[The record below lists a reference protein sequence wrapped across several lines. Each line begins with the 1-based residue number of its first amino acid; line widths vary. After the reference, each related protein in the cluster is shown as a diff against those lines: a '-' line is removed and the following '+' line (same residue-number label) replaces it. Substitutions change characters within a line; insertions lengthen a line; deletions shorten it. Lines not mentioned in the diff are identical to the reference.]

1 MEWDWL
7 GCVTYWNFVG
17 ERSRGHYWREDF
29 FCNSRI
35 FPTNYF
41 LMIFLLSFRFCIL
54 SLLVSQMPVCL
65 FWLCNINSSVPAR
78 QLSIAT
84 GWSITGSNAG
94 IHSWRNMNQWVL
106 NSFCSGIYDIDSIFI
121 DQIENNCNINTVI
134 RVKLLANR
142 NFCWCISGAAHS
154 NSLLWKN
161 FN

>member
-17 ERSRGHYWREDF
+17 ERSRRHYWREDF

-41 LMIFLLSFRFCIL
+41 LMIFLLSFKFCIL

-106 NSFCSGIYDIDSIFI
+106 NNFCSGRYDINRIFI
-121 DQIENNCNINTVI
+121 DQIEKNCNINIVI
-134 RVKLLANR
+134 RVKLFALPIGISVGAFLAR
-142 NFCWCISGAAHS
+142 RIVTVCCG
-154 NSLLWKN
+154 
-161 FN
+161 